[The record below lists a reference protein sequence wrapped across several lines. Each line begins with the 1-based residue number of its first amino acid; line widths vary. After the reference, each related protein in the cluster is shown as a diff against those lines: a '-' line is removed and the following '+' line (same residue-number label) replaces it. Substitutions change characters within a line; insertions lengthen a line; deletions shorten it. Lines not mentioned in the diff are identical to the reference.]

1 MIKGFYHFVGSHMQT
16 DKTTNNSTFD
26 EPVNINEDSLCTV
39 PPLLLTFKEPQKEDT
54 NIIKWVKLTTN

>member
-54 NIIKWVKLTTN
+54 NIIK